1 MIVNSLHIDKSTKLQ
16 KERKSWL
23 EQYFAFCDR
32 QTEQRTLW
40 YLIPLMSLPAAV
52 MPISIFL
59 MSYFEGYLL
68 FVGASMLLFFANV
81 IVHIAELS
89 TRWTISLF
97 LATVG
102 FNFSLPLLGWLW

>member
-1 MIVNSLHIDKSTKLQ
+1 MIVNSIHLDKSTKLQ
-16 KERKSWL
+16 KERESWL
-23 EQYFAFCDR
+23 QQYLSFCDR
-32 QTEQRTLW
+32 QMDQRTLW

-68 FVGASMLLFFANV
+68 FVGASMLLFFSNVVAN
-81 IVHIAELS
+81 IAELS

-97 LATVG
+97 LGTLA
-102 FNFSLPLLGWLW
+102 FNFLLPLWCWPW